1 MVNAADLK
9 SAAAKAA
16 WGFEPPSRHGGITRE
31 LGPARDGRVLSC
43 GVTSY
48 DEIVGGVVLTTTSK
62 ELCAVPTVEVAS
74 TDTRWR

>member
-1 MVNAADLK
+1 
-9 SAAAKAA
+9 
-16 WGFEPPSRHGGITRE
+16 